1 MCCFPGLEELP
12 TNFGNAANKPSMR
25 IRVIGT
31 NSARQ
36 GCPISSPPRRQG
48 QPVHTATRKRERE
61 RVSFA
66 MFKRK
71 RKIEGFQ
78 RSRFLSSCAREEKRG
93 TKSSSLSLSLFCFS
107 FRFCGALFSSPPAG
121 KRQQYHQRGS
131 EKRPQLERDFSAP
144 IKENREKTTM
154 HFART
159 PHHRGALVF
168 SRTLR
173 VDFLLTIVFYRVMSA
188 TISIRR
194 AVPPVPFVRVNARV
208 FARNKRR
215 KSTSPIFIY

>member
-1 MCCFPGLEELP
+1 
-12 TNFGNAANKPSMR
+12 
-25 IRVIGT
+25 
-31 NSARQ
+31 
-36 GCPISSPPRRQG
+36 
-48 QPVHTATRKRERE
+48 
-61 RVSFA
+61 

-78 RSRFLSSCAREEKRG
+78 KIAFFFRLARARKRERENAVRSRAL
-93 TKSSSLSLSLFCFS
+93 SLSLSSAFPTVF
-107 FRFCGALFSSPPAG
+107 AVLFSRRHPRGRDTTIPPPTRIGEASTIG
-121 KRQQYHQRGS
+121 KRLLCSY
-131 EKRPQLERDFSAP
+131 K
-144 IKENREKTTM
+144 REKTTM

-168 SRTLR
+168 SRTFR

-215 KSTSPIFIY
+215 KSILLLFLFINVLSFLSRV

>member
-1 MCCFPGLEELP
+1 
-12 TNFGNAANKPSMR
+12 
-25 IRVIGT
+25 
-31 NSARQ
+31 
-36 GCPISSPPRRQG
+36 
-48 QPVHTATRKRERE
+48 
-61 RVSFA
+61 

-78 RSRFLSSCAREEKRG
+78 KIAFFFRLARARKREREREREKKRG
-93 TKSSSLSLSLFCFS
+93 PKSSSLSLSLLLFRPFLRCS
-107 FRFCGALFSSPPAG
+107 FLVATRGEET
-121 KRQQYHQRGS
+121 QQYHHQRGS

-168 SRTLR
+168 SRTFR

-215 KSTSPIFIY
+215 KSTLLLLLIMCSRFCLVFE